1 MFKIVS
7 DHLKQIQVTR
17 IKPIKHLPH
26 FDDFNSP
33 TWQLWH
39 QRVRRPCQSVVSC
52 CWWSWHDRW
61 MHRVWG
67 SSSVLLP
74 ICCTNWHTQ
83 AGSLRW
89 LWHFGSTA
97 PQQNKDSKSIQT
109 RKGDWEHVLYS
120 SHLVW
125 CTVNSV
131 WTTHGR
137 WGERNVPIKVPGLWP
152 SFSQHIPDHTCSRM
166 V

>member
-1 MFKIVS
+1 M
-7 DHLKQIQVTR
+7 

-67 SSSVLLP
+67 SSSVLLL

-120 SHLVW
+120 SHLR
-125 CTVNSV
+125 VNVRSQLRV
-131 WTTHGR
+131 NHPWQMR
-137 WGERNVPIKVPGLWP
+137 RAKRSDQSSGLWP
-152 SFSQHIPDHTCSRM
+152 SFYQHIPAHTCSRM